1 MFEFVA
7 TVFLSLSAVVS
18 IMIIA
23 AVYKDSGISSKLKA
37 KFRITKTT
45 VSRLEASKEL
55 KAIASMAYASL
66 VYSALA
72 VGGYCI
78 VMIYT
83 APTIF
88 GYLLVSPS
96 MISLLQLAVYLIVG
110 LYILSSLYKRL
121 KGHLAAERKA
131 QMILRQYRK

>member
-1 MFEFVA
+1 MFEFIV
-7 TVFLSLSAVVS
+7 TVFISLSAVVS
-18 IMIIA
+18 IIIIVS
-23 AVYKDSGISSKLKA
+23 VYKEAGISSKLKA
-37 KFRITKTT
+37 KFKITKTT

-55 KAIASMAYASL
+55 KAIASITYASL
-66 VYSALA
+66 VYSALI

-78 VMIYT
+78 VMLYT

-96 MISLLQLAVYLIVG
+96 MISLLQLAIYVVVS

-121 KGHLAAERKA
+121 KGHLAAEREA
-131 QMILRQYRK
+131 QKVLRKYRK